1 MAYVAVDKDGSEYIY
16 RYKPKREYD
25 EWAYGGDSFIKLPQ
39 GMIKKMIGRTLTW
52 DDEPVELKE
61 EHEKCSCTDE
71 IREIVLNASKEG
83 KVVFNTGESLCEI
96 SLKEFVK
103 QPSDGM
109 LYDLNRLESVTLTFM
124 DDPKWINDFACA
136 QVIRYLKKQLEE
148 HEKNDS
154 TDFLQGQK
162 LEVERL
168 LNLAKGHQLMESSL
182 QGRLSEIEQKL
193 KEKR

>member
-1 MAYVAVDKDGSEYIY
+1 MAYVGIDKEGYELLFEMQPREWEGIYYEEPGSQCIV
-16 RYKPKREYD
+16 
-25 EWAYGGDSFIKLPQ
+25 LPRGTIQ
-39 GMIKKMIGRTLTW
+39 RILGRTITYKDSYIDL
-52 DDEPVELKE
+52 E
-61 EHEKCSCTDE
+61 EEYEKCSCAKET
-71 IREIVLNASKEG
+71 ILNAHKEG
-83 KVVFNTGESLCEI
+83 KVVINTVEGPCIVSLEE
-96 SLKEFVK
+96 LVD
-103 QPSDGM
+103 QPVEGI
-109 LYDLNRLESVTLTFM
+109 LYDLNRSDSITLTFM

-168 LNLAKGHQLMESSL
+168 LNLVKGHPLMESSL

-193 KEKR
+193 KEK

>member
-1 MAYVAVDKDGSEYIY
+1 MAYE
-16 RYKPKREYD
+16 
-25 EWAYGGDSFIKLPQ
+25 
-39 GMIKKMIGRTLTW
+39 
-52 DDEPVELKE
+52 
-61 EHEKCSCTDE
+61 TDE

-83 KVVFNTGESLCEI
+83 EVVINTIEGPCIVSLEE
-96 SLKEFVK
+96 LVD
-103 QPSDGM
+103 QPVDGL
-109 LYDLNRLESVTLTFM
+109 LYDLNRSEEIALAFM

-168 LNLAKGHQLMESSL
+168 LNLAKGHPLMESSL

-193 KEKR
+193 KEK